1 MKEQKSSR
9 NLLKNLQLGTRKI
22 DETTRILP
30 LKQNGYNTIQQNKK
44 MKFNLATW
52 SLLTSLEIR
61 LLTPT
66 RACIDFVFPL
76 TSTIPLY

>member
-44 MKFNLATW
+44 N
-52 SLLTSLEIR
+52 E
-61 LLTPT
+61 
-66 RACIDFVFPL
+66 V
-76 TSTIPLY
+76 